1 VRQKERERM
10 CKGERERRVKKEER
24 INKKERGEGERERKS
39 ERRCQVYFERRSS
52 PWLRSSEQQLKRNKT
67 EKIKLSDGQVS

>member
-24 INKKERGEGERERKS
+24 INKKERGEGERERERKS

-67 EKIKLSDGQVS
+67 EKIK